1 MIFPKFP
8 LGIIVRRNRPL
19 ATLIGGSLILL
30 GMRLASTPARAAPL
44 PEIIVKS
51 NQTVAD
57 FPNTLTFQLNV
68 HSSTI
73 LRRIVLE
80 YGVGQLTC
88 GDVVAKA
95 FPDFEANIDVE
106 AEWTWDMHRSG
117 SEPPGSKI
125 WWQWRVIDADGN
137 ETRIDRQETLWLDS
151 EHAWQSLSGQGVTV
165 HWYRTDAGFGKQMFN
180 AAAKG
185 VARVHDLID
194 LQPLGAVD
202 IYLYSTFD
210 DLGAA
215 VLYEPGWTGGLSF
228 GGYNII
234 ILGIPSGQEDW
245 GKSAIAHELMH
256 TIVDDYTFSC
266 LVEIPSWLH
275 EGLAMDSEG
284 GPGAAGMADLQSA
297 IGENTIFP
305 VRSLGGNFPED
316 PSQAQLAYEESF
328 SVVDF
333 LIQKWGSATMRLLL
347 TALRD
352 GKPIDAALDE
362 VYGFN
367 VDGLDAAWR
376 KSVGAQPLPPQE
388 LQPTFTPT
396 VVPTFRPLSIKP
408 ASTLAE
414 SATPRATGSATTTAS
429 ATAMQPTQSSA
440 RVSLGSS
447 ETILVLCVCLLC
459 LVLTVAGGAILIW
472 IVAWGKK

>member
-8 LGIIVRRNRPL
+8 LGKIMQRRRP
-19 ATLIGGSLILL
+19 AAALIGGSLILL
-30 GMRLASTPARAAPL
+30 GLSLGSNPARAAPL

-68 HSSTI
+68 HSSTT
-73 LRRIVLE
+73 LQRIVLE
-80 YGVGQLTC
+80 YGVSQLTC

-95 FPDFEANIDVE
+95 FPDFEANTDVE
-106 AEWTWDMHRSG
+106 AEWTWDMRRSG

-125 WWQWRVIDADGN
+125 WWQWRVTDSDGN
-137 ETRIDRQETLWLDS
+137 ETLVDRQETLWLDS
-151 EHAWQSLSGQGVTV
+151 EHAWQSLSGEGVIV
-165 HWYRTDAGFGKQMFN
+165 HWYRTDAGFGTQMFD
-180 AAAKG
+180 AATKG

-194 LQPLGAVD
+194 LQPQGPVD
-202 IYLYSTFD
+202 LYLYSTFD

-215 VLYEPGWTGGLSF
+215 VLYEAGWTAGLSF

-245 GKSAIAHELMH
+245 GKGAIAHELMH
-256 TIVDDYTFSC
+256 TIVDDFTFSC

-284 GPGAAGMADLQSA
+284 GPGAAGMADLQNA
-297 IGENTIFP
+297 IGKDTIFP

-333 LIQKWGSATMRLLL
+333 LIQKWGSAKMRLLL

-376 KSVGAQPLPPQE
+376 KSVGAQPLPPEE
-388 LQPTFTPT
+388 LQPTLTPT
-396 VVPTFRPLSIKP
+396 FVPTFRPLSINP
-408 ASTLAE
+408 AGTLAE
-414 SATPRATGSATTTAS
+414 SPTPVTTGSTSTAVPTTV
-429 ATAMQPTQSSA
+429 MQPTQSSGI
-440 RVSLGSS
+440 RYLESGG
-447 ETILVLCVCLLC
+447 TILVLCACLLC
-459 LVLTVAGGAILIW
+459 LVLTVAGGAILIS
-472 IVAWGKK
+472 IVARRKK